1 MFPTGERIE
10 VDFMARIQT
19 KSEEKWNASTHGFM
33 AILITLLLPFAI
45 RTIRSGGAVTASRD
59 TALITVFCLC
69 LILMFSAS
77 AFYHRQPA
85 GSRAKQLLKKFDHIA
100 IYFAIAGSY
109 TPLAIMVV
117 GGRRGAALLTVEW
130 LLVLAGVLFKLRHK
144 NASRFLE
151 VVSVSLYLAMGWGIV
166 ILFPQFVAN
175 AQAACLWLIL
185 SGGLAYTIG
194 IIFYAL
200 KRPYA
205 HVVWHFFVNI
215 GAICHF
221 LAIVFFI

>member
-1 MFPTGERIE
+1 
-10 VDFMARIQT
+10 MARNQT
-19 KSEEKWNASTHGFM
+19 RTEEKWNASTHGFM

-45 RTIRSGGAVTASRD
+45 RTIQTGGTATAARD
-59 TALITVFCLC
+59 TALITIFCLC

-77 AFYHRQPA
+77 AFYHRLPA
-85 GSRAKQLLKKFDHIA
+85 DSRSKQLLKKFDHIA

-109 TPLAIMVV
+109 TPIAIMVV
-117 GGRRGAALLTVEW
+117 GGQRGTALLVVEW
-130 LLVLAGVLFKLRHK
+130 LLVLTGVFFKLRHQ
-144 NASRFLE
+144 NASRLLE
-151 VVSVSLYLAMGWGIV
+151 IVSVSLYLAMGWGIV

-185 SGGLAYTIG
+185 AGGLSYTIG

-200 KRPYA
+200 KKPFA